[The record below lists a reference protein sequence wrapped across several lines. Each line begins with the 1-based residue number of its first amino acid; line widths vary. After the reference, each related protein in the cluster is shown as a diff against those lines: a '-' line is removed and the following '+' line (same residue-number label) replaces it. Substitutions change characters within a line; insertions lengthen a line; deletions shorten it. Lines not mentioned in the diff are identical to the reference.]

1 VQRGDAYRAALRA
14 RGLEYRPEWEA
25 AGDFRESGGYEA
37 ARPLL
42 GAADRPT
49 ALLVANNLMA
59 LGTMRAAAE
68 LAVRLP
74 DDLAMIAFD
83 DTEWAPF
90 LAPPL
95 TTVAHP
101 THELG
106 RVAAELLERRLANPH
121 RHAVTVLLPPR
132 LVVRDSC
139 GQHDGVDHSG
149 TLSVARRS
157 A

>member
-1 VQRGDAYRAALRA
+1 MSSTGTVTIKAAA
-14 RGLEYRPEWEA
+14 
-25 AGDFRESGGYEA
+25 
-37 ARPLL
+37 LL

-68 LAVRLP
+68 LGVRLP
-74 DDLAMIAFD
+74 GDLAVIAFD

-95 TTVAHP
+95 TTVAHA

-106 RVAAELLERRLANPH
+106 HMAAELLERRLADPL
-121 RHAVTVLLPPR
+121 RPPVTVLLPPR
-132 LVVRDSC
+132 LVVRESC
-139 GQHDGVDHSG
+139 GEHG
-149 TLSVARRS
+149 A